1 MAESRDLDR
10 ALSELEA
17 AQKGYQEAEDQYEGK
32 PKEFFG
38 SAKLKKALERT
49 GTHWNLPYAGIIVD
63 AVRDRMELRA
73 VSSAEPSVAEWLD
86 ESWTANVMDQES
98 DDVTQWGLVYG
109 ECYALVWPEDEE
121 DERDVGVYYNSPRI
135 MRLFY
140 DEETGRRKDFAAKVW
155 KRHDGR
161 VRVNLYYQDR
171 LEKFLS
177 KKPKPGGSKDFERYV
192 DLVREAED
200 DEGNLIAEEVW
211 PIPHDLGEVPVFH
224 FRTRR
229 PNGKPEHHRA
239 YSPQAM
245 VNKLVIGLM
254 ASNDFQGFPQ
264 RWALAGEADADDS
277 TEFEDDDLAFLEEG
291 EEPTTRQGEDAK
303 LRSGPGELW
312 WLQGVKDVGQF
323 DPADVDAFLS
333 PLRMLLESMGS
344 LTSTPTDFFLSAE
357 GSAPSGE
364 SRRVAHAPLTKK
376 VNDRKQNFGATWE
389 EVWSF
394 AAMIGLGL
402 KERPGV
408 SVTWAPSESYDDGDS
423 WEVAGKK
430 QSAGVPRKR
439 TLVEQGY
446 SQDEVDEWY
455 PEDEADEVG
464 VNVLHERVDL
474 LGSIATAAKDIGL
487 AVQLG
492 VMTEEQAQATM
503 ESFLRDS
510 LGEDAPEVTVEEPEE
525 PARVNAEELSE

>member
-1 MAESRDLDR
+1 MAESRDLAR
-10 ALSELEA
+10 ALDELEA
-17 AQKGYQEAEDQYEGK
+17 AQPAYQEAEDQYEGK

-38 SAKLKKALERT
+38 SPKLKKALERT

-63 AVRDRMELRA
+63 SVRDRMELQA
-73 VSSAEPSVAEWLD
+73 VTSSEASVAEWLE
-86 ESWTANVMDQES
+86 ESWTRNGMDQES

-121 DERDVGVYYNSPRI
+121 DERAVGVFYNSPRI

-140 DEETGRRKDFAAKVW
+140 DEETERTKRFAAKVW

-161 VRVNLYYQDR
+161 VRANLYYGDR
-171 LEKFLS
+171 LEKYLS
-177 KKPKPGGSKDFERYV
+177 KKPKPKGAKDFEPYV
-192 DLVREAED
+192 DLIREAENE
-200 DEGNLIAEEVW
+200 EGELVAEEVW

-229 PNGKPEHHRA
+229 PRGVPEHKRA

-277 TEFEDDDLAFLEEG
+277 TEFEDEDLEFLDEG
-291 EEPTTRQGEDAK
+291 EEPGVRQGEDAK

-323 DPADVDAFLS
+323 EAADVDAFLK
-333 PLRMLLESMGS
+333 PLRMILESMGS
-344 LTSTPTDFFLSAE
+344 LTQTPTDFFLSAE

-376 VNDRKQNFGATWE
+376 VKDRQQNFGATWE
-389 EVWSF
+389 DLWSF
-394 AAMIGLGL
+394 AAMLGLGM
-402 KERPGV
+402 KERPAV
-408 SVTWAPSESYDDGDS
+408 SITWAPSESYDDGDS
-423 WEVAGKK
+423 WDVAEKK
-430 QSAGVPRKR
+430 QGAGVPRKR
-439 TLVEQGY
+439 VLLEQGY
-446 SQDEVDEWY
+446 SENDVDNWY
-455 PEDEADEVG
+455 PEDESDEVS
-464 VNVLHERVDL
+464 VNVLHERVEL
-474 LGSIATAAKDIGL
+474 LGAIATAAKDIGL

-492 VMTEEQAQATM
+492 VMTEDQAQETM

-510 LGEDAPEVTVEEPEE
+510 LGEVTVEEPEE
-525 PARVNAEELSE
+525 PARVNAEETS